1 MTAAAPRYRV
11 VALAYAVAFMNAR
24 GDELVAVSEHPT
36 AETAKAEAARL
47 NARWE
52 ADKAKVL
59 ATATAPAWP
68 MRRPVRRFEC
78 EETGA

>member
-36 AETAKAEAARL
+36 VETAKAEAARL

-52 ADKAKVL
+52 ADRAKVL
-59 ATATAPAWP
+59 AGAVAQEWP
-68 MRRPVRRFEC
+68 KRRPVRRFET